1 MRGDFRAKELAD
13 ERPDTKC
20 DEGED
25 GED

>member
-1 MRGDFRAKELAD
+1 MRGEKRGKELAD
-13 ERPDTKC
+13 ERPDTKG